1 MMWVQFLASA
11 VVIVAAAIKL
21 AQYGDVIALRTKLGG
36 MFIGTLLL
44 STATSLPE
52 LLTTLNAIDQ
62 TAPGLAVGN
71 LFGSSMFN
79 MVMLAVLD
87 IVNRRV
93 HILRSVAITHTLTGS
108 LAVLL
113 TALAVFFM
121 LGDFPYAVGWV
132 GLDSV
137 ALMVIYIFGVH
148 LIQLSNQVG
157 GPPPEPTERELR
169 DVAPLWHGIVGFA
182 AATLVLVA
190 ITPSMVSSAI
200 DIAEET
206 GLGTGFVGTT
216 LVALVTSLPE
226 MTTTISAARIGA
238 YDLAVGNL
246 FGSNMFNIFALGI
259 SDLFLTSGRFMARI
273 EVEYAMIGVMGLV
286 LTTVGMIGILAHI
299 ERRRYMVIVNALLI
313 AGYLVGMLILY

>member
-21 AQYGDVIALRTKLGG
+21 AQYGDVIALRTRLGG

-93 HILRSVAITHTLTGS
+93 HILRSVAIAHTLTAS
-108 LAVLL
+108 IAVLL

-132 GLDSV
+132 GLDSI
-137 ALMVIYIFGVH
+137 ALMVICIFGVH
-148 LIQLSNQVG
+148 LIQLSSQVG

-206 GLGTGFVGTT
+206 GLGAGFVGTT

-259 SDLFLTSGRFMARI
+259 SDLFLTSGRFMAHI
-273 EVEYAMIGVMGLV
+273 EVGYAMIGVMGLV

-313 AGYLVGMLILY
+313 AGYLVGMMILY

>member
-1 MMWVQFLASA
+1 MMWVQFLLSA

-157 GPPPEPTERELR
+157 GPPPEPTERELS
-169 DVAPLWHGIVGFA
+169 DVAPLWQGIVGFA

-200 DIAEET
+200 DIADET
-206 GLGTGFVGTT
+206 GLGTGFIGTT

-226 MTTTISAARIGA
+226 MATTISAARIGA

-313 AGYLVGMLILY
+313 AGYLVGMMILY